1 MDDHLIDDII
11 FNIHQQIL
19 DEEEARRRPI
29 NGDLSDEEF
38 WEEDELYKDLLD
50 DDKDWADD
58 EDEFGKDNIQE
69 EGSIIRIYNKVQN
82 NSKKNWAC
90 ITAGPILILTNESNG
105 KRKTTKSL
113 TITKTKSNMKKLL
126 MQR

>member
-19 DEEEARRRPI
+19 DEEEARRRSI

-38 WEEDELYKDLLD
+38 WEEDELYKDLLE

-58 EDEFGKDNIQE
+58 EDEFGKDNI
-69 EGSIIRIYNKVQN
+69 
-82 NSKKNWAC
+82 
-90 ITAGPILILTNESNG
+90 
-105 KRKTTKSL
+105 
-113 TITKTKSNMKKLL
+113 
-126 MQR
+126 

>member
-38 WEEDELYKDLLD
+38 WEEDELYKDLLE

-58 EDEFGKDNIQE
+58 EDEFGKDNI
-69 EGSIIRIYNKVQN
+69 
-82 NSKKNWAC
+82 
-90 ITAGPILILTNESNG
+90 
-105 KRKTTKSL
+105 
-113 TITKTKSNMKKLL
+113 
-126 MQR
+126 

>member
-11 FNIHQQIL
+11 FNIQQQIL

-38 WEEDELYKDLLD
+38 WEEDELYKDLLE

-58 EDEFGKDNIQE
+58 EDEFGKDN
-69 EGSIIRIYNKVQN
+69 V
-82 NSKKNWAC
+82 
-90 ITAGPILILTNESNG
+90 
-105 KRKTTKSL
+105 
-113 TITKTKSNMKKLL
+113 
-126 MQR
+126 

>member
-11 FNIHQQIL
+11 FNIQQQIL

-38 WEEDELYKDLLD
+38 WEEDELYKNLLE

-58 EDEFGKDNIQE
+58 EDEFGKDN
-69 EGSIIRIYNKVQN
+69 V
-82 NSKKNWAC
+82 
-90 ITAGPILILTNESNG
+90 
-105 KRKTTKSL
+105 
-113 TITKTKSNMKKLL
+113 
-126 MQR
+126 

>member
-19 DEEEARRRPI
+19 DEEARRRPI

-38 WEEDELYKDLLD
+38 WEEDELYKDLLE

-58 EDEFGKDNIQE
+58 EDEFGKDNI
-69 EGSIIRIYNKVQN
+69 
-82 NSKKNWAC
+82 
-90 ITAGPILILTNESNG
+90 
-105 KRKTTKSL
+105 
-113 TITKTKSNMKKLL
+113 
-126 MQR
+126 

>member
-19 DEEEARRRPI
+19 DEEETRRRPI

-38 WEEDELYKDLLD
+38 WEEDELYKDLLE

-58 EDEFGKDNIQE
+58 EDEFGKDNI
-69 EGSIIRIYNKVQN
+69 
-82 NSKKNWAC
+82 
-90 ITAGPILILTNESNG
+90 
-105 KRKTTKSL
+105 
-113 TITKTKSNMKKLL
+113 
-126 MQR
+126 